1 MAKEQELEFG
11 DVMPDEEIPQ
21 AVEQPSEELQEA
33 PQEDI
38 EGQKEEP
45 ANEPSVNDTL
55 KDFASTIQSEIS
67 KINERLDTLKE
78 PVVEQEVDQ
87 EVDQA
92 SDAWAKVD
100 ERIKRVL
107 SEVEQENMRQAE
119 EARIAEERSKAAIDE
134 QIDTQINELENNGVL
149 PKIKNPDDPSDE
161 GKQSRTELLGYAI
174 HLDSPNLSA
183 VADALKVAHESGRY
197 FDYKTRKFLR
207 KESTA
212 YGEKS
217 PVGTSSG
224 VAGGS
229 GGLSYETLHKADMD
243 AIIKLANQNNLG

>member
-21 AVEQPSEELQEA
+21 AVEQPSEDSQETS
-33 PQEDI
+33 QEDT
-38 EGQKEEP
+38 EEQKEEP
-45 ANEPSVNDTL
+45 VAEPSVNDTL
-55 KDFASTIQSEIS
+55 KDFASSIQSEIS
-67 KINERLDTLKE
+67 KINERLDALNK
-78 PVVEQEVDQ
+78 PAVDQEADQ
-87 EVDQA
+87 EVDQT
-92 SDAWAKVD
+92 SEAWAKVD

-107 SEVEQENMRQAE
+107 SEVEQENTRRAE
-119 EARIAEERSKAAIDE
+119 EARIAEEQSKAAIDE
-134 QIDTQINELENNGVL
+134 QIDTQINELESKGVL
-149 PKIKNPDDPSDE
+149 PKIKNPEDPSDE
-161 GKQSRTELLGYAI
+161 GRQSRAELLGYAI
-174 HLDSPNLSA
+174 HMDSPNLSA
-183 VADALKVAHESGRY
+183 VADALKVVHESGRY
-197 FDYKTRKFLR
+197 FDYKTRRFLR